1 MAAYI
6 YLKKPVKSISRMQT
20 QTLLLSSVFLSGGIF
35 LLGLVFWPILTF
47 EFLVAPK
54 LATNIVSP
62 IPQGVEVLGAQTD
75 LTYASNWFPAAS
87 KRVAPSKIT
96 SYTLSIPKLG
106 IKEAIVTI
114 GAEDLSKSLIQWG
127 ETAVPGEFG
136 NAVIFGHSVLPAFFD
151 PKNYTTIFSTLPTLE
166 KKDEVFVYFDGI
178 TYKYQVFEMKVVE
191 PADISV
197 LEQKYDDSYI
207 SLITC
212 VPPGTYWKR
221 LVVKA
226 RLVKI

>member
-1 MAAYI
+1 MFYV
-6 YLKKPVKSISRMQT
+6 YFKRPPRKPKTVS
-20 QTLLLSSVFLSGGIF
+20 LLLSSIFLGGGIF
-35 LLGLVFWPILTF
+35 LLGLVAWPILTF
-47 EFLVAPK
+47 EFLFTPRFHPK
-54 LATNIVSP
+54 IVSP
-62 IPQGVEVLGAQTD
+62 IADQQILGAQTD
-75 LTYASNWFPAAS
+75 LTQASNWFPTAT
-87 KRVAPSKIT
+87 KRVEPSKIT

-106 IKEAIVTI
+106 IKDATVII
-114 GAEDLSKSLIQWG
+114 GVEDLSKSLIQWG
-127 ETAVPGEFG
+127 GTALPGEFG
-136 NAVIFGHSVLPAFFD
+136 NAVIFGHSVLPIFFD
-151 PKNYTTIFSTLPTLE
+151 PKNYMTIFSTLPTLKE
-166 KKDEVFVYFDGI
+166 KDEIFIYFDGI
-178 TYKYQVFEMKVVE
+178 TYKYQVFEMKIIE